1 MVSDPLSTVAGEKDF
16 QSFELALT
24 ISERPP
30 IDTVFMSR
38 LRPIVPSRFR
48 RRPAV
53 ENVETLLDRIQFL
66 ASERQSLRAR
76 GAADL
81 VLERN
86 RVQIA
91 RAQWQLSYALIQR
104 HLPPRVEQNAA

>member
-1 MVSDPLSTVAGEKDF
+1 
-16 QSFELALT
+16 
-24 ISERPP
+24 
-30 IDTVFMSR
+30 MSR

-48 RRPAV
+48 RRSV
-53 ENVETLLDRIQFL
+53 DENVEALLDRIQFL
-66 ASERQSLRAR
+66 ASERQALRAR
-76 GAADL
+76 EAGDL

-104 HLPPRVEQNAA
+104 HLPARVEQNAA

>member
-1 MVSDPLSTVAGEKDF
+1 
-16 QSFELALT
+16 
-24 ISERPP
+24 
-30 IDTVFMSR
+30 

-53 ENVETLLDRIQFL
+53 ENVEALLDRIQSL
-66 ASERQSLRAR
+66 ACERQELRAR
-76 GAADL
+76 GASDL

-91 RAQWQLSYALIQR
+91 RAQWQLSYALIRR
-104 HLPPRVEQNAA
+104 HMPAPVEQNAA

>member
-1 MVSDPLSTVAGEKDF
+1 
-16 QSFELALT
+16 
-24 ISERPP
+24 
-30 IDTVFMSR
+30 

-48 RRPAV
+48 RRTDV
-53 ENVETLLDRIQFL
+53 ENVEALLDRIQSL
-66 ASERQSLRAR
+66 ASERQLLRAR
-76 GAADL
+76 GAGEL

-104 HLPPRVEQNAA
+104 HLPALAEQNAA

>member
-1 MVSDPLSTVAGEKDF
+1 
-16 QSFELALT
+16 
-24 ISERPP
+24 
-30 IDTVFMSR
+30 MSR

-48 RRPAV
+48 RRTDV
-53 ENVETLLDRIQFL
+53 ENVEALLDRIQSL
-66 ASERQSLRAR
+66 ASERQLLRAR
-76 GAADL
+76 GAGEL

-104 HLPPRVEQNAA
+104 HLPALAEQNAA